1 MTTHKG
7 LRRRAHFLGTKIK
20 SLRKRNNLTLEDLS
34 VRCVQVDAQAAP
46 SVSYLSMIENG
57 RRVPSEPLLRIIADI
72 FQKDV
77 DWFFDQSLDDPAID
91 PAPADSPVSA
101 LPFEPGFLFSESL
114 LQLAIPELLAQTGT
128 TGRQFAHLLIRAHQE
143 SSKNRFP
150 DIERAAESVG
160 RKLFPLRLDDVFDFA
175 ADLGLQIQ
183 WFDKSPFKDR
193 GDTDVPLDTVVRSFF
208 DAPNKVYLN
217 NALKET
223 PSRLKFALANNIAH
237 KVLVPLDTVVRS
249 FFDAP
254 NRVYLN
260 NALKKTPSRLK
271 FDLANNIAH
280 KVLHDGDGARA
291 PQVSGGRVTG
301 RRHDADSPNVD
312 AQDILFAWRD
322 FECSYFAA
330 ALLAPKTPFRQFLA
344 RHAYA
349 IDVGDKAELSTTL
362 VMRRMSS
369 VSPYPHWH
377 YFDAYPPGNLRAV
390 YRGNGIPLPWGNM
403 RMISDPCQHWAV
415 FRMLNTHSTKPSA
428 QISVLRS
435 GDDKRLYC
443 CQSIRSK
450 DAAGNPHVLC
460 VGVDLAPAL
469 RAQNIDPSETIDEI
483 ERSCN
488 ATGGTG
494 AIPKNARQQLDSVGK
509 ILNIGWIAEGTQ
521 KDATIICPRSTTC
534 PREKHCIGKQP
545 PKLKPQ
551 IDQIRESLLATKG

>member
-57 RRVPSEPLLRIIADI
+57 RRVPSEPLLQIIADI

-77 DWFFDQSLDDPAID
+77 DWFFDQSLKDPAID
-91 PAPADSPVSA
+91 PAPAGSPVSG
-101 LPFEPGFLFSESL
+101 LPFEPGFLFSEGQ

-143 SSKNRFP
+143 SSHNRFP

-193 GDTDVPLDTVVRSFF
+193 GDTDM
-208 DAPNKVYLN
+208 
-217 NALKET
+217 
-223 PSRLKFALANNIAH
+223 
-237 KVLVPLDTVVRS
+237 PLDTVVRS

-349 IDVGDKAELSTTL
+349 INVGDKAELSTTL

-483 ERSCN
+483 ESSCN
-488 ATGGTG
+488 ANGGTG
-494 AIPKNARQQLDSVGK
+494 AIPKTAQQQLDSVSK
-509 ILNIGWIAEGTQ
+509 ILNIGWIAEGAE
-521 KDATIICPRSTTC
+521 KDATIICPRSSTC

-545 PKLKPQ
+545 PKLTPQ
-551 IDQIRESLLATKG
+551 IDKIRESLSATNG